1 MYEFFQ
7 GTRHCLD
14 AALLGLVDFEIRSV
28 VISVLVP
35 CFDYLLISLCALFV
49 SELSHVSILV
59 RLGESVKS
67 LVFGA
72 NVDSLGLIL
81 SLCEIL
87 NVLNLAIGIA
97 RDLRAGE
104 GTNTCLENVSRLIA
118 PTWSFNQG
126 LSVNLIHD
134 GRNYMLDH
142 LWIADLG
149 QIELLLL

>member
-7 GTRHCLD
+7 GARHRLD

-28 VISVLVP
+28 VIGVLVP
-35 CFDYLLISLCALFV
+35 CFDYLLISLGALFV

-97 RDLRAGE
+97 RDLRARE

-126 LSVNLIHD
+126 LSVNLIHE
-134 GRNYMLDH
+134 GRNYVLDQ
-142 LWIADLG
+142 LRIADLG